1 MSRFAAQLALLPL
14 LAGLAGTPA
23 AADILTATGRVTLPD
38 VAGDVD
44 TSDGPALDP
53 TGLTIDTD
61 GQQVLFT
68 LTLASDAGK
77 ILAQTNSAG
86 AVVTVYVDTD
96 DDPATGVTTV
106 FGRKPGFELQLEL
119 KACIQ
124 YESGQAC
131 GGGLGKLKQTGYF
144 GAWGVSRA
152 EGDAFKRAHDI
163 FWESPRT
170 PLDGKVLTA
179 AVPYSELGLTPGKTV
194 RMAVLEAGAGYDES
208 AFLPEVRL
216 TVK

>member
-1 MSRFAAQLALLPL
+1 MSRFAVQLALLPL
-14 LAGLAGTPA
+14 FAGLAGTPA
-23 AADILTATGRVTLPD
+23 AADVLTAAGRVTLPD

-44 TSDGPALDP
+44 TSGGPALDV
-53 TGLTIDTD
+53 TGLTIETD
-61 GQQVLFT
+61 GKQVLFT
-68 LTLASDAGK
+68 VHLASSAGP
-77 ILAQTNSAG
+77 ILAKTNDAG
-86 AVVTVYVDTD
+86 AVATVYVDTD

-119 KACIQ
+119 KACIE
-124 YESGQAC
+124 YESGHAC
-131 GGGLGKLKQTGYF
+131 GGGLGKVQQTGYF

-152 EGDAFKRAHDI
+152 EGDAFKRVHDI

-179 AVPYSELGLTPGKTV
+179 AVPYPELGLTPGKTV

-216 TVK
+216 AVK